1 MIHFEHPAVC
11 GIRAANVTS
20 TKQLAGVTCP
30 ACRNIAGTLART
42 QGNQATRVTKDAIQA
57 MGFTTDQAPVQ
68 VQLVPAPIHTLP
80 VEEPPM
86 QISTQIPANTTK
98 TRKTPKRKTGKK

>member
-11 GIRAANVTS
+11 GIRAANVPS

-30 ACRNIAGTLART
+30 ACRSIAETLGRVKE
-42 QGNQATRVTKDAIQA
+42 NQATRVTTDAIQA
-57 MGFTTDQAPVQ
+57 MGFTTGPDPVQ
-68 VQLVPAPIHTLP
+68 VQIVPAPIHTLP
-80 VEEPPM
+80 VKEPPM

-98 TRKTPKRKTGKK
+98 TRKTPKRKGKK